1 METTCYLGISPTIWH
16 WGTKTKTDV
25 LGNKQLEYITHKP
38 IKTFCSKLTFPM
50 KQAMG
55 VNANQLAASY
65 GAIPS
70 HRFYIIFFIFYFY
83 FFTALKMML
92 GFKKKKERC
101 DKEAVSPCHSPTQ
114 NLSFHLHTSTHC
126 SLSKQRDIPTIVCL
140 FSRESQGFQVQVC
153 SKIWHE
159 NHFCLFQVFS

>member
-1 METTCYLGISPTIWH
+1 MCYLGISPTIWH

-55 VNANQLAASY
+55 VNSNQLAASY

-70 HRFYIIFFIFYFY
+70 HGFF
-83 FFTALKMML
+83 FFLLLWKRCL
-92 GFKKKKERC
+92 DLKKERC
-101 DKEAVSPCHSPTQ
+101 DKEAVSPCHSQTQ
-114 NLSFHLHTSTHC
+114 NLSFHLHTSHSLLIKQTVRYSRYC
-126 SLSKQRDIPTIVCL
+126 SCLWQRISMTSGPSALRNKAWKL
-140 FSRESQGFQVQVC
+140 F
-153 SKIWHE
+153 
-159 NHFCLFQVFS
+159 LFVSGI

>member
-1 METTCYLGISPTIWH
+1 MWYLGISLTIWH

-55 VNANQLAASY
+55 VSANQLAASY

-70 HRFYIIFFIFYFY
+70 HRFYFIIIFFLWLWKWCLG
-83 FFTALKMML
+83 LKK
-92 GFKKKKERC
+92 GRC
-101 DKEAVSPCHSPTQ
+101 DKEAVSPCHSRTQ
-114 NLSFHLHTSTHC
+114 NLSFHLHTSIHC
-126 SLSKQRDIPTIVCL
+126 SLSKQRDIPTIVHL
-140 FSRESQGFQVQVC
+140 FGRESLQFQVQVC
-153 SKIWHE
+153 SKIRHE
-159 NHFCLFQVFS
+159 NRFCLFQVFS